1 MKIHKQIYKEGAF
14 GGTLN
19 TTLCG
24 RSNKYSWLLS
34 DGSNVSDKDEEVT
47 CKFCLK
53 LMKLKKEQEMKS

>member
-1 MKIHKQIYKEGAF
+1 MKIHKQIYKESAF

-24 RSNKYSWLLS
+24 RSNKHSWVVS

-53 LMKLKKEQEMKS
+53 ELKKQEKEK